1 MRLYFIGGH
10 HIFLELCFY
19 KKEPQAPNGGQIQKM
34 LKSESNSNKGPT
46 NRHTEGVIRKLNF
59 Q

>member
-34 LKSESNSNKGPT
+34 LKAKVILTRDQPT
-46 NRHTEGVIRKLNF
+46 DIQRGSLGS
-59 Q
+59 